1 MKKNKISYLLIFFVF
16 LSLLK
21 IDYRFV
27 ESINCCG
34 DDHDYYMHAETIAN
48 DFDFDYRNQMQGI
61 ENKRYD
67 KNGKIAP
74 TGFLGSGLLASPFLF
89 VGNQF
94 NNFSESRSK
103 DFSSIYNFKILFY
116 SFSPIFYLLFSILL
130 LKNIFNIKNYPI
142 ILISIFGS
150 GITYY
155 AFERYSMTPIYE
167 LFSISLVIFC
177 CKKYYNNG
185 DIKYAIFI
193 PMTIMLAF
201 LIRWV
206 NYFVLFIPFIVSYYE
221 NPKKFKLTKSLFF
234 ISSSVVSFSIFL
246 WFSKKVYGI
255 YTINPQDIYGRLDL
269 ESTLNSIGYQKIFN
283 YFLDFLKINFS
294 QEFGILWF
302 NPPVFFSFIFLLI
315 NLIYCEKNKKIVNVI
330 SLISYLSI
338 FGLIVIWGST
348 AASYGYRYMYGLL
361 PLSIYLLIK
370 NEILKNKYLKNI
382 FIIMCLFS
390 FISTI
395 FFETTELTQLS
406 LVEKENIFGNNV
418 RFTQPEYLKGFLLS
432 IFNIESYLKIIS
444 TSFVGVIVFKI
455 LISTL
460 GKLEMIEFLNN
471 LKLPTNNPDFLELLN
486 KLEVISFFKIGL
498 SIFFIILFLNKL
510 NIKKNFTV

>member
-1 MKKNKISYLLIFFVF
+1 
-16 LSLLK
+16 
-21 IDYRFV
+21 
-27 ESINCCG
+27 
-34 DDHDYYMHAETIAN
+34 
-48 DFDFDYRNQMQGI
+48 
-61 ENKRYD
+61 
-67 KNGKIAP
+67 
-74 TGFLGSGLLASPFLF
+74 
-89 VGNQF
+89 
-94 NNFSESRSK
+94 
-103 DFSSIYNFKILFY
+103 
-116 SFSPIFYLLFSILL
+116 
-130 LKNIFNIKNYPI
+130 
-142 ILISIFGS
+142 
-150 GITYY
+150 
-155 AFERYSMTPIYE
+155 
-167 LFSISLVIFC
+167 
-177 CKKYYNNG
+177 
-185 DIKYAIFI
+185 
-193 PMTIMLAF
+193 
-201 LIRWV
+201 
-206 NYFVLFIPFIVSYYE
+206 
-221 NPKKFKLTKSLFF
+221 
-234 ISSSVVSFSIFL
+234 
-246 WFSKKVYGI
+246 
-255 YTINPQDIYGRLDL
+255 L